1 MDVAKKVSDGIS
13 TLTPAQMVS
22 AKETY
27 KELLTAYANK
37 NFIISFRKGENIFSH
52 FSLQFAYKFM
62 TKCGLPI
69 SNENFA
75 LSNNALNYANIEM
88 GFSRFTDTV
97 KKLVKADKIKST
109 EQLKAMKKSFGVY
122 LTVTTNEEMK
132 EAVTNST
139 VKETI

>member
-52 FSLQFAYKFM
+52 FF
-62 TKCGLPI
+62 
-69 SNENFA
+69 
-75 LSNNALNYANIEM
+75 
-88 GFSRFTDTV
+88 
-97 KKLVKADKIKST
+97 
-109 EQLKAMKKSFGVY
+109 Y
-122 LTVTTNEEMK
+122 LLL
-132 EAVTNST
+132 
-139 VKETI
+139 

>member
-1 MDVAKKVSDGIS
+1 
-13 TLTPAQMVS
+13 
-22 AKETY
+22 
-27 KELLTAYANK
+27 
-37 NFIISFRKGENIFSH
+37 
-52 FSLQFAYKFM
+52 
-62 TKCGLPI
+62 
-69 SNENFA
+69 
-75 LSNNALNYANIEM
+75 M